1 MITMNQFHEF
11 VYYDYF
17 YFMYLVI
24 CKYAGWDEQEHTD
37 KTTHQTCFSLLI
49 HKK

>member
-1 MITMNQFHEF
+1 MNQFHEF

-24 CKYAGWDEQEHTD
+24 CKFKYAGWDEQEHTD
-37 KTTHQTCFSLLI
+37 KTTHQTSLAC
-49 HKK
+49 